1 MEAETQTE
9 EDKKIQENAKLKKKR
24 AAKARIAIKKEEIDS
39 LKLLRK
45 IEKEDPTK
53 LQIVKTPNKE
63 EYTVIVINK
72 NHINLDKLT
81 DQDNTKQGNNN
92 QNTKKQN
99 SNQEQLIEQNND
111 ELNTEY
117 KHKKATKKSR

>member
-72 NHINLDKLT
+72 K
-81 DQDNTKQGNNN
+81 
-92 QNTKKQN
+92 
-99 SNQEQLIEQNND
+99 S
-111 ELNTEY
+111 Y
-117 KHKKATKKSR
+117 KFR